1 MEYHIDFEHYIGY
14 DYTKCNENFSL
25 KEKLIPSPSDDN
37 NVINALLH
45 SEQLENKII
54 EEKIDN
60 DNNKNY
66 SISINEKASI
76 FLWSGKDRNNFIFIF
91 LFGLIGLLTVT

>member
-37 NVINALLH
+37 NVMLLIYY
-45 SEQLENKII
+45 KF
-54 EEKIDN
+54 N
-60 DNNKNY
+60 D
-66 SISINEKASI
+66 
-76 FLWSGKDRNNFIFIF
+76 
-91 LFGLIGLLTVT
+91 